1 MYTCLCCFAGCPW
14 ADFTLSYGRS
24 VEVLKV
30 STCNCCSRCP
40 PVTPL
45 MLGAIITSQAVSIQK
60 LTLNLRSSDFT
71 GSDSA
76 ILVSSDAL
84 ISRLMLM
91 Q

>member
-1 MYTCLCCFAGCPW
+1 
-14 ADFTLSYGRS
+14 
-24 VEVLKV
+24 
-30 STCNCCSRCP
+30 
-40 PVTPL
+40 